1 MFPPRFMPLT
11 AAFRYPLLGAPQAG
25 VVASV
30 NFQLGGTHN
39 LHRHLEINRPSLPLV
54 YKKETIVAFTSA
66 KRQAGLERAPKRS
79 AAWQATPRPAG
90 RACKEGR
97 RRNAAGRPN

>member
-79 AAWQATPRPAG
+79 AA
-90 RACKEGR
+90 
-97 RRNAAGRPN
+97 